1 MNNKLAARQ
10 ILQNDFAIVTVL
22 ALFKLIFHL
31 ATSSGYGYFRD
42 ELYYIAASKHL
53 AWGYVDFPPF
63 VAFITAIT
71 RRLFGES
78 LFALHLFPALA
89 GALIV
94 LLAGLMARE
103 LGGGKFAQGLAALAV
118 LVAPQFLGTDSLLS
132 MDAFDQLWW
141 VLAAYVVIL
150 IFKRDDPRL
159 WLAFGIVA
167 GIGFLTKVTMAYF
180 GAALVVGLLL
190 TSHRKYLT
198 SKWLWLGGVIALVIF
213 SPYIVWQIANGFP
226 TLDFW
231 KMYASGKTYPVT
243 PIEFIAQ
250 QILIMQPFAL
260 PLWLAGL
267 AHFLFA
273 RDGKNYRPL
282 GISYVVLFVVFM
294 LQQAKSY
301 FFAPAYPMLFAAGA
315 LALERFIARRAWN
328 WLKPTYATLLIVS
341 GALMA
346 PMAMPLLPVEMF
358 ISYASPLGS
367 DATIKQERLQTAELP
382 QHFADRFGWEEMTA
396 TVARVYRGLSPQ
408 EQAQACIFT
417 GNYGEAGAIDFFGK
431 KYGLPN
437 AISGHNSYWLWGPAD
452 CTGEIVIG
460 VGIQRQDWEGGFAR
474 VEQADVVHCQYCM
487 PYENNRPVYLGRDLQ
502 IPLKAN
508 WIRVRHYD

>member
-1 MNNKLAARQ
+1 MNQKLSARQ
-10 ILQNDFAIVTVL
+10 ILQSDFAVVIAL
-22 ALFKLIFHL
+22 ALCKLILHL
-31 ATSSGYGYFRD
+31 AASSGYGYFRD

-71 RRLFGES
+71 RILFGES

-118 LVAPQFLGTDSLLS
+118 LVAPQFLGTDSLLT

-150 IFKRDDPRL
+150 IFKRDDPKL
-159 WLAFGIVA
+159 WLAFGVVA
-167 GIGFLTKVTMAYF
+167 GVGLMTKVTMAYF
-180 GAALVVGLLL
+180 GAALVVGILL
-190 TSHRKYLT
+190 TPQRKYLT
-198 SKWLWLGGVIALVIF
+198 SKWLWLGGTIALIIF
-213 SPYIVWQIANGFP
+213 SPYIFWQITNGFP

-243 PIEFIAQ
+243 PLEFVFQ
-250 QILIMQPFAL
+250 QILTENPLTL

-267 AHFLFA
+267 AHYLLA
-273 RDGKNYRPL
+273 RNGKNYRPL
-282 GISYVVLFVVFM
+282 GIAYVVLFAVFM
-294 LQQAKSY
+294 FQQAKSY
-301 FFAPAYPMLFAAGA
+301 FLAPAYPMLFASGA

-341 GALMA
+341 GVLMA
-346 PMAMPLLPVEMF
+346 PMAMPLLPIEML
-358 ISYASPLGS
+358 IAYAQGN
-367 DATIKQERLQTAELP
+367 TGVKQERLEIAELP

-408 EQAQACIFT
+408 EQAKACIAT
-417 GNYGEAGAIDFFGK
+417 SNYGEAGAIDFFGK
-431 KYGLPN
+431 QYGLPN
-437 AISGHNSYWLWGPAD
+437 AISGHNSYWLWGTGD
-452 CTGEIVIG
+452 CTGEVIILL
-460 VGIQRQDWEGGFAR
+460 GIPQQNASSLFAR
-474 VEQADVVHCQYCM
+474 VEQAAVVSCRYCM
-487 PYENNRPVYLGRDLQ
+487 PFERNTPVLIGRDLRL
-502 IPLKAN
+502 PLKAIWN
-508 WIRVRHYD
+508 QARHFD

>member
-71 RRLFGES
+71 RILFGES

-103 LGGGKFAQGLAALAV
+103 LGGGKLAQGLAALAV
-118 LVAPQFLGTDSLLS
+118 LVAPQFLAFGALLT
-132 MDAFDQLWW
+132 MDAFYQLWW
-141 VLAAYVVIL
+141 ALAAYVVIL

-159 WLAFGIVA
+159 WLAFGIIA
-167 GIGFLTKVTMAYF
+167 GIGLMTKVTMAYF
-180 GAALVVGLLL
+180 GGALVVGILL
-190 TSHRKYLT
+190 TPHRKYLA

-213 SPYIVWQIANGFP
+213 SPYILWQIANGFP

-243 PIEFIAQ
+243 PLEFIAQ
-250 QILIMQPFAL
+250 QIIIMNPLLL
-260 PLWLAGL
+260 PLWLAGSVYY
-267 AHFLFA
+267 LFA
-273 RDGKNYRPL
+273 RDGIKHRPL
-282 GISYVVLFVVFM
+282 GIAYVILFVVFM

-301 FFAPAYPMLFAAGA
+301 FLAPAYPMLFAAGA
-315 LALERFIARRAWN
+315 FALEQFIARRAWS

-358 ISYASPLGS
+358 IEY
-367 DATIKQERLQTAELP
+367 T
-382 QHFADRFGWEEMTA
+382 
-396 TVARVYRGLSPQ
+396 
-408 EQAQACIFT
+408 
-417 GNYGEAGAIDFFGK
+417 
-431 KYGLPN
+431 
-437 AISGHNSYWLWGPAD
+437 
-452 CTGEIVIG
+452 
-460 VGIQRQDWEGGFAR
+460 
-474 VEQADVVHCQYCM
+474 
-487 PYENNRPVYLGRDLQ
+487 
-502 IPLKAN
+502 
-508 WIRVRHYD
+508 